1 MSGALTF
8 GLDLGGTKCL
18 GVAWRDGQVVA
29 QHRAATETDGPGDVI
44 ELLVDVANELRGSA
58 GEPAAIG
65 VGAPGL
71 VTSDGDLA
79 RAPNLP
85 GVHDLALR
93 RRLEAE
99 VSVPVVVENDA
110 AAAAWGEFTAGAAA
124 SAHSMLAVTLGTGVG
139 GGIVL
144 DGQLVRGLHGFAA
157 EIGHMIVR
165 EGGRPCVC
173 GKRGCWESYASG
185 GALGRMAR
193 ERLGI
198 SGEQATT
205 AALRGDSEALVL
217 LGEYAGEVALG
228 LGNLIEILDPEVVV
242 ISGGLVEVGDVL
254 LAPVRSALPEFVYS
268 WPHREP
274 TPVIAAELGERAG
287 AIGAALLA
295 AERSERT

>member
-18 GVAWRDGQVVA
+18 GVAWRDGQVLA
-29 QHRAATETDGPGDVI
+29 QQRAATDTDGPGDVI
-44 ELLVDVANELRGSA
+44 ELLVDVTNQLRAAA
-58 GEPAAIG
+58 GAAHAVG

-71 VTSDGDLA
+71 VTSEGVLA

-93 RRLEAE
+93 RRLEEE
-99 VSVPVVVENDA
+99 VGLPVVVENDA
-110 AAAAWGEFTAGAAA
+110 AAAAWGEFSTGAAA

-144 DGQLVRGLHGFAA
+144 DGPLVRGVNGFAA

-165 EGGRPCVC
+165 EDGRPCVC
-173 GKRGCWESYASG
+173 GKRGCWEAYASG
-185 GALGRMAR
+185 SALGRLAR
-193 ERLGI
+193 ERLGV

-205 AALRGDSEALVL
+205 AALRGDAEALVL

-268 WPHREP
+268 WAHRPP
-274 TPVIAAELGERAG
+274 TPVVGAQLGERAG

-295 AERSERT
+295 AERT

>member
-1 MSGALTF
+1 MSDALTF

-29 QHRAATETDGPGDVI
+29 QHRAATDTDGPGDVI
-44 ELLVDVANELRGSA
+44 DLLVEVATALRAAS
-58 GEPAAIG
+58 GEPSAVG

-71 VTSDGDLA
+71 VTDDGDLA

-93 RRLEAE
+93 SRLEAA
-99 VSVPVVVENDA
+99 VGVPVVVENDA
-110 AAAAWGEFTAGAAA
+110 AAAAWGEFISGAAA

-144 DGQLVRGLHGFAA
+144 DGQLVRGVHGFAA

-173 GKRGCWESYASG
+173 GKRGCWEAYASG
-185 GALGRMAR
+185 GALGRLAR
-193 ERLGI
+193 ERLGL
-198 SGEQATT
+198 SGEQVTT
-205 AALRGDSEALVL
+205 AALRGDAEALVL

-228 LGNLIEILDPEVVV
+228 LGSLIEILDPEVVV

-268 WPHREP
+268 WPHRPP
-274 TPVIAAELGERAG
+274 TPVIAAQLGERAG

-295 AERSERT
+295 AEST

>member
-18 GVAWRDGQVVA
+18 GVACRDGEVLA
-29 QHRAATETDGPGDVI
+29 QYRAATDTDGPGEVI
-44 ELLVDVANELRGSA
+44 DLLVDVTNQLRATA
-58 GEPAAIG
+58 GDPGAIG

-71 VTSDGDLA
+71 VTSEGTLA

-93 RRLEAE
+93 RRLADAVGVE
-99 VSVPVVVENDA
+99 VVVENDA
-110 AAAAWGEFTAGAAA
+110 AAAAWAEFSKGAAA
-124 SAHSMLAVTLGTGVG
+124 AARSMLAVTLGTGVG

-144 DGQLVRGLHGFAA
+144 DGQLVRGAHGFAA
-157 EIGHMIVR
+157 EIGHVIVR

-173 GKRGCWESYASG
+173 GKRGCFEAYASG
-185 GALGRMAR
+185 SALGRLAR
-193 ERLGI
+193 ERLGL
-198 SGEQATT
+198 SGEQVT
-205 AALRGDSEALVL
+205 AAAVRGDAAALVV

-228 LGNLIEILDPEVVV
+228 LGSLIEILDPEMVV

-254 LAPVRSALPEFVYS
+254 LGPVRSALPEFVYS
-268 WPHREP
+268 WPHRPP
-274 TPVIAAELGERAG
+274 TPLVAAQLGERAG

-295 AERSERT
+295 AERA

>member
-18 GVAWRDGQVVA
+18 GVALKDGEVVA
-29 QHRAATETDGPGDVI
+29 QHRAATDTDGPGDVI
-44 ELLVDVANELRGSA
+44 ELLVDVAKELHAAA
-58 GEPAAIG
+58 GEPHAVG

-71 VTSDGDLA
+71 VTPDGVLA

-93 RRLEAE
+93 RRVADALGA
-99 VSVPVVVENDA
+99 PVVVENDA
-110 AAAAWGEFTAGAAA
+110 ACAAWGEFTIGAAA
-124 SAHSMLAVTLGTGVG
+124 AAHSMLAVTLGTGVG

-144 DGQLVRGLHGFAA
+144 DGQLVRGAHGFGG
-157 EIGHMIVR
+157 EIGHMTVR

-173 GKRGCWESYASG
+173 GKRGCWEAYASG
-185 GALGRMAR
+185 GALGRLAR
-193 ERLGI
+193 ERLGV

-205 AALRGDSEALVL
+205 AALRGDAEALVL

-228 LGNLIEILDPEVVV
+228 LGSLIEILDPEVVV

-254 LAPVRSALPEFVYS
+254 LGPVRSALPEFVYS

-274 TPVIAAELGERAG
+274 TPILPAQLGERAG

-295 AERSERT
+295 AERT

>member
-1 MSGALTF
+1 MSGNLTF

-18 GVAWRDGQVVA
+18 GVAWRNGQVVA

-44 ELLVDVANELRGSA
+44 ELLVDVANQLRGAA
-58 GEPAAIG
+58 GEPGAIG

-71 VTSDGDLA
+71 VTPDGGLE

-93 RRLEAE
+93 RRLGDA
-99 VSVPVVVENDA
+99 VGVPVVVENDA
-110 AAAAWGEFTAGAAA
+110 ATAAWGEFTTGAAA
-124 SAHSMLAVTLGTGVG
+124 SAESMLAVTLGTGVG

-144 DGQLVRGLHGFAA
+144 DGHLVRGVHGFAA

-165 EGGRPCVC
+165 EEGRPCVC

-185 GALGRMAR
+185 GALGRLAR

-205 AALRGDSEALVL
+205 AALRGDADAIVL
-217 LGEYAGEVALG
+217 LGEYAAEVALG
-228 LGNLIEILDPEVVV
+228 LGSLIEILDPEVVV

-254 LAPVRSALPEFVYS
+254 LAPVRSALPGFVYS
-268 WPHREP
+268 WAHRPP
-274 TPVIAAELGERAG
+274 TPVVAAQLGERAG

-295 AERSERT
+295 AERT